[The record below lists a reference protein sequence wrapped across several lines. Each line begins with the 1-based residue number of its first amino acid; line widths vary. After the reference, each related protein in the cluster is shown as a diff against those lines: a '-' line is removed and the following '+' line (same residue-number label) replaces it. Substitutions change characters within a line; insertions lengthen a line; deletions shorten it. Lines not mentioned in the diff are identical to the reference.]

1 MTAFQ
6 AAVGAAKQELRASS
20 ERMRMHLPGEILSLF
35 DAYTM
40 MLESDRLNAGTI
52 ARIRD
57 GQWARGALR
66 DTIIE
71 LAHVFEKMDEPY
83 LAARAEDIRNLGRH
97 VLIHLQGAAPSSV
110 AYPKKCILAGIELSL
125 AEISAVLRDR
135 LVGIICIRGS
145 ALSHVAII
153 CRALGI
159 PAVMGLID
167 LPMKA

>member
-1 MTAFQ
+1 
-6 AAVGAAKQELRASS
+6 
-20 ERMRMHLPGEILSLF
+20 
-35 DAYTM
+35 
-40 MLESDRLNAGTI
+40 
-52 ARIRD
+52 
-57 GQWARGALR
+57 
-66 DTIIE
+66 
-71 LAHVFEKMDEPY
+71 MDEPY
-83 LAARAEDIRNLGRH
+83 LAARAEDIRNIGRH

-135 LVGIICIRGS
+135 LGGIRGS